1 MTVNELGEEFR
12 IGRGARNR
20 IARET
25 NRRRRR
31 TKARPRRRCASQEGA
46 RHKRTNNHRR
56 GAGRATKQFGE
67 DESMDEQTVKRIQN
81 DPNYIKLVAERK
93 SFGWTLAIITLVIY
107 YGYIA
112 LVAFAPG
119 VIATPV
125 SGAITVGIIL
135 GAAII
140 VASIVLTGIYVGR
153 ANSHYDELTK
163 AIVNAA
169 AMGGK

>member
-1 MTVNELGEEFR
+1 
-12 IGRGARNR
+12 
-20 IARET
+20 
-25 NRRRRR
+25 
-31 TKARPRRRCASQEGA
+31 
-46 RHKRTNNHRR
+46 
-56 GAGRATKQFGE
+56 
-67 DESMDEQTVKRIQN
+67 MDEQAVKRIQS
-81 DPNYIKLVAERK
+81 DPNYIKLVSERK

-140 VASIVLTGIYVGR
+140 VASIVLTGIYVSR

>member
-1 MTVNELGEEFR
+1 
-12 IGRGARNR
+12 
-20 IARET
+20 
-25 NRRRRR
+25 
-31 TKARPRRRCASQEGA
+31 
-46 RHKRTNNHRR
+46 
-56 GAGRATKQFGE
+56 
-67 DESMDEQTVKRIQN
+67 MDEQTVKRIQS

-93 SFGWTLAIITLVIY
+93 SFGWTLSIITLVIY

-119 VIATPV
+119 VIAAPV
-125 SGAITVGIIL
+125 WGAITVGIIV

-140 VASIVLTGIYVGR
+140 VASIVLTGIYVSR